1 MISGQAL
8 QKQSVSWAL
17 SYTCVYLLLLCLQ
30 RHISPLIIH
39 LPAAALLMLWSMQEL
54 FIWSHFKKIKASP
67 ANSAAHSQQEG
78 SNDAIIKPYF
88 PVYHQICFWWHHL
101 DIKPAGVSPRCW
113 VFERAKCGGNPWLRH
128 ASNLLLCADLIHC
141 HFHYLQHAELL
152 PLTRR
157 WKKLKANITELSRHV
172 NQAHRLKIRTAEPT
186 YINAGEAGR
195 KGSNVRLSQ
204 GSH

>member
-17 SYTCVYLLLLCLQ
+17 SYRCVYLLLLCLQ

-113 VFERAKCGGNPWLRH
+113 VFERAKC
-128 ASNLLLCADLIHC
+128 ADLIHC

-157 WKKLKANITELSRHV
+157 WKK
-172 NQAHRLKIRTAEPT
+172 AESKHHWAFST
-186 YINAGEAGR
+186 CESSA
-195 KGSNVRLSQ
+195 
-204 GSH
+204 